1 MTGVQT
7 CALPI
12 SIYKGILLLSLYSLG
27 LAIPFIISSVIIKKF
42 LIFSKKSKSY
52 LDKIKKISGIILL
65 ITGILIVIGKLQV
78 IGFYLIEFFPFLQKL
93 G

>member
-1 MTGVQT
+1 MENS
-7 CALPI
+7 I
-12 SIYKGILLLSLYSLG
+12 SKGILLLSLYSLG
-27 LAIPFIISSVIIKKF
+27 LAIPFVISSLIIKKF

-52 LDKIKKISGIILL
+52 LNKIKKISGVILL

-78 IGFYLIEFFPFLQKL
+78 LGFYLIELFPFLQKL

>member
-1 MTGVQT
+1 
-7 CALPI
+7 
-12 SIYKGILLLSLYSLG
+12 LG
-27 LAIPFIISSVIIKKF
+27 LAIPFVISSLIIKKF

-52 LDKIKKISGIILL
+52 LNKIKKISGVVLL

-78 IGFYLIEFFPFLQKL
+78 LGFYLIELFPFLQKL